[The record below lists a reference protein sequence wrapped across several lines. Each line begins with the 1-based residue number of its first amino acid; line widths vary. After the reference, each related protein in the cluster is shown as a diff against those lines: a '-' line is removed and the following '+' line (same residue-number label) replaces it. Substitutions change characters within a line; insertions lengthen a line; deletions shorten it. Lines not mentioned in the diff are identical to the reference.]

1 MPHAQRVA
9 LAVDD
14 EPSDLEAVRKILEN
28 AGYAVLTAADGKTA
42 LDKFQPNAE
51 SVGLLVTDVAMSP
64 MDGCEL
70 ASRLVQLKPSLR
82 VVFVSAYSGAV
93 AIRYRGQPLSDFVFV
108 SKPFSAEELMSK
120 GCRCRR

>member
-82 VVFVSAYSGAV
+82 VVFCFRVQWGGGHSLPRSATVRFCFRLEAV
-93 AIRYRGQPLSDFVFV
+93 FRRGTDVQN
-108 SKPFSAEELMSK
+108 
-120 GCRCRR
+120 